1 MNLQFIWSALEES
14 YDVCSD
20 TSAPAIEEFAEENHL
35 SSGYWSWG
43 PAIILFPDETIS
55 SAQWMRIFPYG
66 IPQTINGR
74 LASAAEGGYL
84 GVDGEGFRPT
94 EKGKATAHQGLQ
106 ALTDGIAHLHPLPP
120 NDLQR
125 LVDYLVRLSDA
136 SFAAPEP
143 PPNFCLTHYKN
154 YKSTFDHTAPL
165 IRLFVHYFKEL
176 DFYRMDSHMAAWQSH
191 NLEGNRWEVFSEVWG
206 GKNNT
211 LDKIFDE
218 LSFRGITRD
227 EYASILQE
235 LVERGW
241 VQQNGETHQPT
252 VEGKRLRDEA
262 EALTETY
269 FFAAWSCLSESELEE
284 LSSLAEQLRDG
295 LRALVDQK

>member
-1 MNLQFIWSALEES
+1 MNFKSTWSALEES
-14 YDVCSD
+14 YGVCSD
-20 TSAPAIEEFAEENHL
+20 IGAPVIEKFAEENRL
-35 SSGYWSWG
+35 SAGYWSWG
-43 PAIILFPDETIS
+43 PAIILFPDELIS

-66 IPQTINGR
+66 IPQTINER

-84 GVDGEGFRPT
+84 VKDGDGFRST
-94 EKGKATAHQGLQ
+94 EKGKAAAHRGLQ

-143 PPNFCLTHYKN
+143 PPKFCLSHYRN

-176 DFYRMDSHMAAWQSH
+176 DLYRMDAHMAAWRSH
-191 NLEGNRWEVFSEVWG
+191 NLEGNRWEAFSEVWG

-211 LDKIFDE
+211 LDKLFEE
-218 LSFRGITRD
+218 LSFRGITRE

-235 LVERGW
+235 LVTRGW
-241 VQQNGETHQPT
+241 VQQDGEAYQPT
-252 VEGKRLRDEA
+252 AEGKRIREEA
-262 EALTETY
+262 EALTNQY
-269 FFAAWSCLSESELEE
+269 FFAPWSCLSESELEE
-284 LSSLAEQLRDG
+284 LSSLACQLRDG
-295 LRALVDQK
+295 LKK

>member
-20 TSAPAIEEFAEENHL
+20 TSAPAIEKFAEENHL

-55 SAQWMRIFPYG
+55 SAQWMKIFPYG

-84 GVDGEGFRPT
+84 VVNGEGFRST
-94 EKGKATAHQGLQ
+94 EKGKAAAHQGVQ
-106 ALTDGIAHLHPLPP
+106 VLTDGIAHLHPLPP

-125 LVDYLVRLSDA
+125 LVDYLVRLSEV

-143 PPNFCLTHYKN
+143 PPKFCLTHYKN
-154 YKSTFDHTAPL
+154 YKSTFNGNAPL

-176 DFYRMDSHMAAWQSH
+176 DFFRMDSHMAAWRSH
-191 NLEGNRWEVFSEVWG
+191 NLEGNLWEVFSEVWG
-206 GKNNT
+206 GKHNT

-227 EYASILQE
+227 EYASILHE
-235 LVERGW
+235 LVKRGW
-241 VQQNGETHQPT
+241 VQRDGETYQPT
-252 VEGKRLRDEA
+252 AEGKRLRDEA
-262 EALTETY
+262 EALTDTY
-269 FFAAWSCLSESELEE
+269 FFAPWSCLNYSELEE
-284 LSSLAEQLRDG
+284 LASLASQLRDG
-295 LRALVDQK
+295 LKK